1 MNPSDLPPALRVNPI
16 REASAPVNH
25 LTNGLTST
33 LVSFVLFGGGYLFI
47 ELGRQVQ
54 SPVLKGSKQ
63 TVRLLLDDDLSFTEA
78 PGGGGFGS
86 GIQPPQ
92 ADSTPRALTPSS
104 DPVALRI
111 DEMNN
116 SPETVVPLEAPREF
130 PELQSVQ
137 VPLLSGSSSGNGIG
151 RGIGSGNGSGIGTG
165 TGTGRGRGSTWIRS
179 ASSGEGLQVQSAG
192 VEVKDYIAPD
202 YPRTALHAR
211 ISGDVVIEVTIDPSG
226 RPTEWK
232 VIEGH
237 PSLAEASLLV
247 FPRWRF
253 VPIRYQGQKVS
264 ATFEVRIRFTLL

>member
-1 MNPSDLPPALRVNPI
+1 MNTSDLPPALRVNPI

-25 LTNGLTST
+25 LTNGLAST
-33 LVSFVLFGGGYLFI
+33 LVSFVLFAGGYLFI
-47 ELGRQVQ
+47 ELGQQVQ
-54 SPVLKGSKQ
+54 SPALRGSGK
-63 TVRLLLDDDLSFTEA
+63 TVRLLLDDDFSLTEA
-78 PGGGGFGS
+78 PGGGGLGS
-86 GIQPPQ
+86 GTQAPQ

-111 DEMNN
+111 DEVNS
-116 SPETVVPLEAPREF
+116 SPETVVPLEAPRDL

-137 VPLLSGSSSGNGIG
+137 VPLLSGNITGNGIG
-151 RGIGSGNGSGIGTG
+151 RGIGSGIGSGIG

-192 VEVKDYIAPD
+192 VEVKDYIPPD
-202 YPRTALHAR
+202 YPRAAQIAR

-232 VIEGH
+232 VLEGH
-237 PSLAEASLLV
+237 PSLAEASLVV